1 MQNVTL
7 HQLIPLR
14 SHSHFK
20 EPNNGHCTFHS
31 IHSSTYSFHCTLT
44 WQIIKKN
51 YHNDKFY
58 KLFFYSRDGG
68 ADGGDAGGNMA
79 TGTSYSHCGVPRNSA
94 ASSSAG
100 AGTAYSTSGSSC
112 RRGNPSNH
120 SYRSPARLHPM
131 MSSKD
136 ASASSLLPRLIQNPN
151 PDPLQGLA
159 ISNRRKWH
167 WTANHPGTGSTPRSP
182 TPPPVD
188 KQDQE
193 RKPKLIKFNLIKNLE
208 IDQEGV
214 FFTFS
219 FSASSAKWRL
229 GSAIKVSSNGNDNGK
244 LWMCSPGTDNK
255 SSVLTMHVS
264 LNMAGLP
271 CYSLLLLQGIEW
283 MNGTENQLTH
293 TASTFWSIRFA

>member
-7 HQLIPLR
+7 HELIPLR

-112 RRGNPSNH
+112 RRGTPSNH

-151 PDPLQGLA
+151 PDALQGLA
-159 ISNRRKWH
+159 IWNRRKWH

-182 TPPPVD
+182 TPPPGPGNKAKENKVNLFYFIWD
-188 KQDQE
+188 KDYLDQE
-193 RKPKLIKFNLIKNLE
+193 CVFYLFLFGELSQMASWIRY
-208 IDQEGV
+208 QGV
-214 FFTFS
+214 
-219 FSASSAKWRL
+219 
-229 GSAIKVSSNGNDNGK
+229 
-244 LWMCSPGTDNK
+244 
-255 SSVLTMHVS
+255 
-264 LNMAGLP
+264 
-271 CYSLLLLQGIEW
+271 LQRQW
-283 MNGTENQLTH
+283 Q
-293 TASTFWSIRFA
+293 R